1 MPIVVIVED
10 GSNVP
15 DANAFVSVSD
25 VKTYAEHRGLT
36 LPTTDDGVAS
46 LIIRSTDY
54 INSKECEFQGVRT
67 YVDQELSWPRTGVFI
82 NCQEWP
88 ADAIPKALTAATV
101 MMCVALNEGFD
112 PWANVNAAENVI
124 EDTVGPITTRYSDAI
139 AELGGVPSVSVPA
152 FDALLAPLTKDGCY
166 SGGLRTV
173 RV

>member
-1 MPIVVIVED
+1 MAVLVIVED

-25 VKTYAEHRGLT
+25 VKTYAEQRGLT
-36 LPTTDDGVAS
+36 LPTTDDEVAS

-67 YVDQELSWPRTGVFI
+67 YPTQELSWPRTGVTL
-82 NCQEWP
+82 NCLDWP
-88 ADAIPKALTAATV
+88 VDAIPKALKAATV
-101 MMCVALNEGFD
+101 MMAVALNEGFN
-112 PWANVNAAENVI
+112 PWANTDAGANVI

-139 AELGGVPSVSVPA
+139 AELGGVPSVNIPA
-152 FDALLAPLTKDGCY
+152 FDALLAPLTTDGCY